1 MLTEEKIPIVRKRG
15 IVTALYKG
23 GRKQDLKNFRGI
35 TLNSSIHKLFTRI
48 LRGRMEEEVEGRG
61 TLREIQFG
69 FRKRKKT
76 CYAASILR
84 QIFDQ
89 AKRRNNAK
97 LVFLDK

>member
-1 MLTEEKIPIVRKRG
+1 MIYLASFSWIGGGDREHKLSEKIPIVRKRG

-23 GRKQDLKNFRGI
+23 GRKQDLKNYRGI

-69 FRKRKKT
+69 FRKSKIPVMQHL
-76 CYAASILR
+76 Y
-84 QIFDQ
+84 
-89 AKRRNNAK
+89 
-97 LVFLDK
+97 